1 MADTLQSNTQLQ
13 KFLSRTSVASLPVL
27 HKTLQHLKEIL
38 AKPSFNYHQL
48 NEVLQYDP
56 ACVINLLS
64 YANQEVS
71 KDFDKQISKVEHAAM
86 FLGMDRLEKFINKIS
101 SVYSIKN
108 SNVAAKI
115 DKLQYRGLHAAFQA
129 ENFARLII
137 NDSSID
143 EIYTSA
149 LISPISELMC
159 WYLDPIKAQKVEL
172 LIHKEQ
178 KDYTQSQIEL
188 FGFSYHELAKALTLQ
203 WNIPTLFL
211 QRQEVDSID
220 EMSKSVKCIYFAEK
234 CSIYAEKGWY
244 FNNMYQY
251 ITECSDNLHYSEGRI
266 AYELHK
272 TAIELAHDTKEFYK
286 IQSISSYLALLPGE
300 VPYTQVIK
308 IEEKKKPQPA
318 PAASLKVVKKEAIKK
333 PEPIKVKSIN
343 LIKTVHDF
351 PNLIRITMNALY
363 ETEAFTRVAF
373 IMLSKNKKYL
383 QVRSVRGENNSAFI
397 ETKLPLQP
405 ANLFSKLLVKSQ
417 FIAINKNNYEKFS
430 PIINETMQTMLES
443 NEFIARSILTRN
455 KPVGLFYLDNH
466 SKDESQRKAVNADD
480 VAKIKEICELFD
492 KQLNIIS

>member
-1 MADTLQSNTQLQ
+1 MADTLQSNPQLQ

-38 AKPSFNYHQL
+38 EKPSFNYHQL
-48 NEVLQYDP
+48 DEVLQYDP
-56 ACVINLLS
+56 ACMINLLS
-64 YANQEVS
+64 YANQEVD

-86 FLGMDRLEKFINKIS
+86 FLGMDRLEKFINNIT

-108 SNVAAKI
+108 RKIAAKI
-115 DKLQYRGLHAAFQA
+115 DKLQYRGIHAAFQA
-129 ENFARLII
+129 KNFARLI

-159 WYLDPIKAQKVEL
+159 WHLDPIKAQKVEL
-172 LIHKEQ
+172 LIHKE
-178 KDYTQSQIEL
+178 KKGYTQSQIDI
-188 FGFSYHELAKALTLQ
+188 FGFSYHELAQALTLQ

-220 EMSKSVKCIYFAEK
+220 EMSKPIKCIYFAEK

-244 FNNMYQY
+244 YNDMYQH
-251 ITECSDNLHYSEGRI
+251 ITEYSENLHYSEGRI

-272 TAIELAHDTKEFYK
+272 TAVNLAHDTKDFYK
-286 IQSISSYLALLPGE
+286 IQSVSSYLALLPGE

-308 IEEKKKPQPA
+308 IEEKKKPQQPQEA
-318 PAASLKVVKKEAIKK
+318 PQKVIKKEPLKK
-333 PEPIKVKSIN
+333 PDPIKVKSIN
-343 LIKTVHDF
+343 LLKTVNDF
-351 PNLIRITMNALY
+351 PSLIRITMNALY
-363 ETEAFTRVAF
+363 ETEAFARVAF
-373 IMLSKNKKYL
+373 IMLSKDKKYL
-383 QVRSVRGENNSAFI
+383 QVRSVRGEKNSAFV

-417 FIAINKNNYEKFS
+417 FISINKKNYEIFS
-430 PIINETMQTMLES
+430 PIINETMQAMLES
-443 NEFIARSILTRN
+443 NEFIARSILTKN

-466 SKDESQRKAVNADD
+466 SKDDSQGKIVSADD
-480 VAKIKEICELFD
+480 VTKIKEICELFD